1 VRISARIKLPTGYG
15 MWPAFWSYTEPW
27 PVHGE
32 IDIMEARGQKPFE
45 YQTNYFYGTEAYK
58 NILVNK
64 VAYMRS
70 NVSLTDCYHVYEV
83 IWAKNTLS
91 FLFDG
96 KVIETKAGEYVPK
109 IFGKTHRLIL
119 NLSVGGNMFSGSFFK
134 FDASKIKTGV
144 MYVDWVKVFTSK

>member
-1 VRISARIKLPTGYG
+1 LLY
-15 MWPAFWSYTEPW
+15 
-27 PVHGE
+27 
-32 IDIMEARGQKPFE
+32 
-45 YQTNYFYGTEAYK
+45 
-58 NILVNK
+58 
-64 VAYMRS
+64 
-70 NVSLTDCYHVYEV
+70 VYEL